1 MMQLISILQK
11 RPKDKTIII
20 SRIIFSII
28 YISIVG
34 YNFLLQEN
42 PNTIQESIF
51 WIQITETI
59 ASYIIYIIIALWIFP
74 LIIAVTKACIVRKKI
89 MRYMQVVFAI
99 VLFYA
104 SSLITEWPNLDIDS
118 LIFLMAFGPL
128 ICGITGKCI
137 TSNCMKYWEKITK
150 IRV

>member
-51 WIQITETI
+51 
-59 ASYIIYIIIALWIFP
+59 
-74 LIIAVTKACIVRKKI
+74 
-89 MRYMQVVFAI
+89 
-99 VLFYA
+99 
-104 SSLITEWPNLDIDS
+104 
-118 LIFLMAFGPL
+118 
-128 ICGITGKCI
+128 
-137 TSNCMKYWEKITK
+137 
-150 IRV
+150 